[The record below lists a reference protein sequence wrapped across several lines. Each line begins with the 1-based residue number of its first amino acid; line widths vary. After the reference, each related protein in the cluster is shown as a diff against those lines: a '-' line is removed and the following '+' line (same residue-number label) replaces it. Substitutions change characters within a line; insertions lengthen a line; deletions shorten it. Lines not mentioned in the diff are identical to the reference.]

1 MGRVHVYVPDR
12 EWERVRLR
20 STQRGGYLCVL
31 SADWDGILGV
41 LYHPH
46 LWISDK
52 RVRKAGEEI
61 SMDSPCRL
69 STGGA
74 PGHLP
79 VGMGQ
84 LFDAVWCERMKGV
97 GDHAG
102 AAEEDAGIFDL

>member
-52 RVRKAGEEI
+52 RVRKAGEKP
-61 SMDSPCRL
+61 SFHSPSCL
-69 STGGA
+69 FACGA
-74 PGHLP
+74 PGHLS

-102 AAEEDAGIFDL
+102 AAEEYAGIFDL